1 MPDSPPLPVDVTLGA
16 GALRGTQT
24 DGINRFLGIPYA
36 AAPVGERR
44 FRAPVA
50 PAAWS
55 GVRDAT
61 AFGATAPQ
69 SPYGGP
75 IGELLSCP
83 VIEGDD
89 ILTANVWS
97 PEDAAAS
104 PVVLWIH
111 GGALER
117 GAAAEP
123 TYDGTAFARDGV
135 VFVSVNYR
143 LGVEGFS
150 VLEGAPL
157 NLGLLDV
164 ARALEWVHAEIGAF
178 GGDPARITLMG
189 ESAGGALVAALLAR
203 PTSRALVAGAI
214 IQSGPLE
221 ATSPQKARRASDA
234 IARRLGIPPTRD
246 AFAARTTADLLRAR
260 AQVAAGSS
268 PLRGAPGFAL
278 AVDAETLP
286 TSPEVALA
294 DLDLPILIGTNT
306 DEYRLWLTPDA
317 LAEVGPAKAWLAR
330 RALRTPERAARA
342 VRTALPDASAGE
354 VLGQLL
360 TERLLRAPAT
370 RIARARESPDLPL
383 RVRLGEPGSGPARRP
398 RAGARVRVRHAE
410 HRPSREARRTRRAG
424 GSRARHASRLGLVHH
439 HGRPRLAGVRRRA
452 DDADLGCRAAR
463 GPAATGSRRRRTG
476 VGRARSTHA
485 ASLNDRG
492 MLDERHPSHRLNTR
506 GGARRD
512 SRGRVT
518 HDARV
523 TAGGLVRR
531 RRGSSRR
538 LTGGGRISIRPSVCW
553 GGKMPT
559 ALLRS
564 SVLGITR

>member
-1 MPDSPPLPVDVTLGA
+1 MEYPVEATISSGT
-16 GALRGTQT
+16 LRGSQAS
-24 DGINRFLGIPYA
+24 GISRFLGIPYA
-36 AAPVGERR
+36 AAPIGERR
-44 FRAPVA
+44 FRAPAA
-50 PAAWS
+50 PTAWS
-55 GVRDAT
+55 GIRDAT
-61 AFGATAPQ
+61 RFGATAPQ

-83 VIEGDD
+83 MIEGDD

-97 PEDAAAS
+97 PADAAAS

-123 TYDGTAFARDGV
+123 TYDGTSFARDGV

-150 VLEGAPL
+150 VLEGAPM

-246 AFAARTTADLLRAR
+246 AFAAQMTGDLLRAR

-278 AVDAETLP
+278 AVDAATLP
-286 TSPEVALA
+286 VSPEHALA
-294 DLDLPILIGTNT
+294 DLDLPLLIGTNT
-306 DEYRLWLTPDA
+306 DEYRLWLTPEA
-317 LAEVGPAKAWLAR
+317 LAKIGPTKAWLAR
-330 RALRTPERAARA
+330 RALRAPERAARA
-342 VRTALPDASAGE
+342 VRAALPDASAGE

-360 TERLLRAPAT
+360 TDRLLRAPAT
-370 RIARARESPDLPL
+370 RVARARKAPTYLYEFSWESPVRGLGAAHALELGFVFDTLTTDQAVKLAGHDAPSDLAREMHRAWVSFITKGDPGWPAFGTERMTQMWDAAP
-383 RVRLGEPGSGPARRP
+383 RVAPQ
-398 RAGARVRVRHAE
+398 
-410 HRPSREARRTRRAG
+410 RRA
-424 GSRARHASRLGLVHH
+424 AV
-439 HGRPRLAGVRRRA
+439 V
-452 DDADLGCRAAR
+452 DA
-463 GPAATGSRRRRTG
+463 
-476 VGRARSTHA
+476 
-485 ASLNDRG
+485 
-492 MLDERHPSHRLNTR
+492 
-506 GGARRD
+506 
-512 SRGRVT
+512 
-518 HDARV
+518 
-523 TAGGLVRR
+523 
-531 RRGSSRR
+531 
-538 LTGGGRISIRPSVCW
+538 
-553 GGKMPT
+553 
-559 ALLRS
+559 LR
-564 SVLGITR
+564 